1 MRLARRRPLPA
12 LLCLL
17 LLFAGGH
24 ACAQGRL
31 MSADGGGS
39 CPEEAAANG
48 ERMDEA
54 EADAPAPANRR
65 AQKAKP
71 AAVAPRGSTR
81 PAAPRWHSFLPGMFR

>member
-1 MRLARRRPLPA
+1 MRLVRRRPLPA
-12 LLCLL
+12 LLLL
-17 LLFAGGH
+17 ALLFAGGQ
-24 ACAQGRL
+24 ASAQVRQ

-39 CPEEAAANG
+39 CPDATANG
-48 ERMDEA
+48 ERLDEGDA
-54 EADAPAPANRR
+54 EPGTATTRR